1 MPSLSYGIWYI
12 YLLPQTGIESSPP
25 AREHRVLATREV
37 PTLMLLI
44 SKTFTCLL
52 PVSVIYAVDFSDIT
66 VIMLRTFLLYLISW
80 VFSMNRYWIFS
91 NAFSAS
97 RWSYDFWFFTLW
109 IFYMFFSLITDGLTL
124 LCFPT
129 VLWLIKKNAFNL
141 SFWDYNCFIFWRIL
155 VHWIESNSTEFV
167 ENTIEKK
174 IGQKVKYICLYQV

>member
-1 MPSLSYGIWYI
+1 MMVPLLLFSRLLYQGLSVLYWLGVVRMYTLMYFFLLKNNMYLACQVLVMVYGINMQH
-12 YLLPQTGIESSPP
+12 LLSQTGIEPSPP

-109 IFYMFFSLITDGLTL
+109 IFYVF
-124 LCFPT
+124 
-129 VLWLIKKNAFNL
+129 
-141 SFWDYNCFIFWRIL
+141 
-155 VHWIESNSTEFV
+155 
-167 ENTIEKK
+167 
-174 IGQKVKYICLYQV
+174 